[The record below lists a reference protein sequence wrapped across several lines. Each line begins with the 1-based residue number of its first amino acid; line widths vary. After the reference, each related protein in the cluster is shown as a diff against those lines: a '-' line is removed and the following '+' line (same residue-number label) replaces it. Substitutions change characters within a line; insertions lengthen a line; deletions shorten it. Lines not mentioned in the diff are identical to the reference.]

1 MKAYIRII
9 TAILCGIIIAS
20 LPFIVSSPVMLD
32 EAKDS
37 VFEDEDEGEEIDF
50 GKIFF
55 SSAMAEDDLIIEEIS
70 DDGFSSE
77 AVLDLPID
85 FSPAPAP
92 DTSLYTENTYEDP
105 SISVS
110 VESMEE
116 DGVIWHIARV
126 RIASPAQLRT
136 GIAGEKVSSKK
147 TRPVSS
153 MAKMYNAVI
162 AMNGD
167 DFIMDS
173 KKTTFEYR
181 MGNKIRS
188 KSNRLKDILIIDE
201 NGDFHMFQKSENI
214 KEYKGQIINAFTFGP
229 ALVIDGE
236 LINTDKGYGY
246 NPNGKEPRA
255 AIGQTGSLSYV
266 MVIAEGRGE
275 SSGVNH
281 QQLAQKMYDIGCIQA
296 YNLDGG
302 NSAEIVFGDQIFKGM
317 PGGDERSISDIIY
330 FASAIPE
337 GE

>member
-37 VFEDEDEGEEIDF
+37 VFEDEDDGEEIDF
-50 GKIFF
+50 GRIFF

-116 DGVIWHIARV
+116 NGVIWHIARV

>member
-37 VFEDEDEGEEIDF
+37 VFEDEDDGEEIDF
-50 GKIFF
+50 GRIFF

>member
-116 DGVIWHIARV
+116 NGVIWHIARV